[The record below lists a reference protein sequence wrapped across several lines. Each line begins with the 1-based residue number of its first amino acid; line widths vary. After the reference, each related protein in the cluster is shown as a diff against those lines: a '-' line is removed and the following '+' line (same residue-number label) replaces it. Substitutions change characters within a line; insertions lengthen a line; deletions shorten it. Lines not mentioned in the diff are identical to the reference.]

1 MAGSAAETAAA
12 GDPPEP
18 APAGTRAPAEPA
30 MEALE
35 ELCTAV
41 RRSVADLEQVLARA
55 ETVRRQRAEG
65 MSYAEMVPAEARP
78 LTVELISATLA
89 RLAETGSRWRREEA
103 RALHAEGLSMESI
116 ARLFGVTRQRV
127 SALLNSPPRGRA
139 GRRAG

>member
-1 MAGSAAETAAA
+1 MAGAARGAVDGTPEPSPAA
-12 GDPPEP
+12 GP
-18 APAGTRAPAEPA
+18 AQPEPA